1 MKILVIEDEM
11 SLLDA
16 IKIRLIKEKY
26 DVDTCIDEKEKL
38 EQLVKDIME
47 NCYKLDVPLV
57 VEMYTT
63 DEEGNEV
70 DLINVED
77 PQLKVMM
84 PYYKEIETTKKAELQ
99 KMHEAIE
106 KAEKMLD
113 SVFAADAVVPQYIQ
127 KIRKKEGQ

>member
-1 MKILVIEDEM
+1 MK
-11 SLLDA
+11 
-16 IKIRLIKEKY
+16 K
-26 DVDTCIDEKEKL
+26 KL

-77 PQLKVMM
+77 SQ
-84 PYYKEIETTKKAELQ
+84 
-99 KMHEAIE
+99 
-106 KAEKMLD
+106 
-113 SVFAADAVVPQYIQ
+113 
-127 KIRKKEGQ
+127 

>member
-57 VEMYTT
+57 VEMYIT

-84 PYYKEIETTKKAELQ
+84 PLLI
-99 KMHEAIE
+99 
-106 KAEKMLD
+106 
-113 SVFAADAVVPQYIQ
+113 S
-127 KIRKKEGQ
+127 

>member
-1 MKILVIEDEM
+1 MKVLVIEDEM

-26 DVDTCIDEKEKL
+26 DVDTCIDEKKL

-77 PQLKVMM
+77 SQLKVMM
-84 PYYKEIETTKKAELQ
+84 PLLI
-99 KMHEAIE
+99 
-106 KAEKMLD
+106 
-113 SVFAADAVVPQYIQ
+113 S
-127 KIRKKEGQ
+127 

>member
-26 DVDTCIDEKEKL
+26 DVDTCEKL

-57 VEMYTT
+57 VEMSSGKNWY
-63 DEEGNEV
+63 
-70 DLINVED
+70 
-77 PQLKVMM
+77 
-84 PYYKEIETTKKAELQ
+84 
-99 KMHEAIE
+99 EA
-106 KAEKMLD
+106 K
-113 SVFAADAVVPQYIQ
+113 
-127 KIRKKEGQ
+127 

>member
-1 MKILVIEDEM
+1 MKILVNEDEM

-16 IKIRLIKEKY
+16 IKIRLI
-26 DVDTCIDEKEKL
+26 KEKL

-84 PYYKEIETTKKAELQ
+84 PLLI
-99 KMHEAIE
+99 
-106 KAEKMLD
+106 
-113 SVFAADAVVPQYIQ
+113 S
-127 KIRKKEGQ
+127 